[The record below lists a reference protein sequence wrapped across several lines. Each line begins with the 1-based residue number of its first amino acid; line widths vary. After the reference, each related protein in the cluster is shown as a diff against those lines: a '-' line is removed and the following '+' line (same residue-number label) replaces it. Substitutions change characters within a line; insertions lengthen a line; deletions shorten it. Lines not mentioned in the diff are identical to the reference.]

1 MKDKFIVDTNIL
13 IRIIVQDDNEQAE
26 YIKEIIRKVD
36 DEEYILYVPTIV
48 FVETCWV
55 LKSRYKFSKKVITD
69 CLTEIFE
76 VDGVI
81 LEDENCL
88 SGLIS
93 HANNNVDI
101 VDALLAEKSK
111 ATSFS
116 VLTWNAKDFKKLG
129 CEFFKPNELN

>member
-13 IRIIVQDDNEQAE
+13 IRIIVQDDDGQVE
-26 YIKEIIRKVD
+26 YIKEIIKKVD
-36 DEEYILYVPTIV
+36 DGEFLLFVPTIV

-55 LKSRYKFSKKVITD
+55 LKSRYKLSKKEITD
-69 CLTEIFE
+69 CLAEIFQ

-88 SGLIS
+88 NGLIS
-93 HANNNVDI
+93 HAVNNVDF

-111 ATSFS
+111 TTGYA
-116 VLTWNAKDFKKLG
+116 VLTWNAIF
-129 CEFFKPNELN
+129 